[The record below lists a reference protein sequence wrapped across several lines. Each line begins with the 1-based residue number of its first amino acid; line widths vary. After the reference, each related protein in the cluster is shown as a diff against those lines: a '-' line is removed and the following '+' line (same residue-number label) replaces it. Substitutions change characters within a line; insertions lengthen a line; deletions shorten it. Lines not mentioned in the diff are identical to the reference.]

1 MRTSPTLGCV
11 PCGSTSPSLRK
22 EIGPI
27 VQIDTRP
34 GGYCLDVSR
43 AAVDALICED
53 QALQARTE
61 VDDERAAAMCAAAL
75 GLWRGAPFGDAAAC
89 STLDDE
95 ASRLEE
101 LRVGVIEHWQVRRL
115 AAGAGNELIADL
127 SQLVKEYPL
136 REGLWSSLIVA
147 QYRAGQQAEAL
158 RTYER
163 LRTNLAESLGL
174 DPSPELQNLQLR
186 VLQQDPDLLSLRAPD
201 VGAEDTSSLP
211 TGTVTFLLSDVEGS
225 TRRWQQ
231 APDAMAVAVPRHYE
245 LLDEAI
251 VAHGGVRP
259 VEQGEGDSVV
269 GAFSQASDA
278 VAAAVAAQ
286 RAFAL
291 ERWPEGAELR
301 VRIALHTGEAQLRD
315 RGNYVGHT
323 LNRAARIRDSGYGG
337 QMLVSAATA
346 ALVADRLPADATLVD
361 LGQHRLQDLARPEHI
376 WQVVHPDLPSTFP
389 SLRTLDVFRHNLPV
403 QLTPLIGRT
412 SEIADVRGLLGGDR
426 LVTLTGSAGVG
437 KTRLAL
443 AVAADTVESHPGGV
457 WWVELAPLSDPEAV
471 GRAALAAI
479 GVRETPGAS
488 SIHQLAAELGDQ
500 PSLLV
505 LDNCEHLIVGCAAL
519 VAGLLAANPSISVLA
534 TSREPLGVPGEITFR
549 VPSLPCPSPEQTID
563 VPDLADYDA
572 VALFVERARRARP
585 TFAIDEANAAAITQI
600 CHRLDGIPLAI
611 ELAAARCRQLS
622 AQRIAAELND
632 RFRLLTGG
640 ARTVMARQQT
650 LAASIDWSHERLD
663 DVEQI
668 TFRRLGVF
676 PGPFPLE
683 AAEAVV
689 AARGDIEPGDVFDL
703 VSRLVDKSLVVADEG
718 LGGEPRYRML
728 ETLRAYAL
736 NRAHAAGELNTLRDA
751 HAAWW
756 AQWLEPRGAMPTDEV
771 LEEVDEFHDNLIAAL
786 DWSAGQ
792 APLGLRLLRGLARS
806 WESLGRAGDAMA
818 GGGHSAHR

>member
-1 MRTSPTLGCV
+1 MRLQIRLLGPVDVVGDDGSVRHSGSALRRTLLSLLALHPGQV
-11 PCGSTSPSLRK
+11 LAPDWLMEHVWGEDHPASGLRALRFHVSQLRK
-22 EIGPI
+22 EIGPV

-34 GGYCLDVSR
+34 GGYCVDVSR
-43 AAVDALICED
+43 TTVDALSCED

-101 LRVGVIEHWQVRRL
+101 LRVGVIERWHARRL

-201 VGAEDTSSLP
+201 VGAEFTSSLP

-245 LLDEAI
+245 LLGEAI

-323 LNRAARIRDSGYGG
+323 LNRAARIRDSGHGG
-337 QMLVSAATA
+337 QILASAATA
-346 ALVADRLPADATLVD
+346 ALVADRLPADATLLD

-376 WQVVHPDLPSTFP
+376 WNVVHPRSTV
-389 SLRTLDVFRHNLPV
+389 DVPF
-403 QLTPLIGRT
+403 
-412 SEIADVRGLLGGDR
+412 
-426 LVTLTGSAGVG
+426 
-437 KTRLAL
+437 
-443 AVAADTVESHPGGV
+443 
-457 WWVELAPLSDPEAV
+457 
-471 GRAALAAI
+471 
-479 GVRETPGAS
+479 
-488 SIHQLAAELGDQ
+488 
-500 PSLLV
+500 
-505 LDNCEHLIVGCAAL
+505 
-519 VAGLLAANPSISVLA
+519 AANP
-534 TSREPLGVPGEITFR
+534 RR
-549 VPSLPCPSPEQTID
+549 VPTQPAGP
-563 VPDLADYDA
+563 AD
-572 VALFVERARRARP
+572 
-585 TFAIDEANAAAITQI
+585 AA
-600 CHRLDGIPLAI
+600 D
-611 ELAAARCRQLS
+611 
-622 AQRIAAELND
+622 
-632 RFRLLTGG
+632 
-640 ARTVMARQQT
+640 
-650 LAASIDWSHERLD
+650 
-663 DVEQI
+663 
-668 TFRRLGVF
+668 
-676 PGPFPLE
+676 
-683 AAEAVV
+683 
-689 AARGDIEPGDVFDL
+689 
-703 VSRLVDKSLVVADEG
+703 
-718 LGGEPRYRML
+718 
-728 ETLRAYAL
+728 
-736 NRAHAAGELNTLRDA
+736 RAHQRDRRR
-751 HAAWW
+751 
-756 AQWLEPRGAMPTDEV
+756 PR
-771 LEEVDEFHDNLIAAL
+771 N
-786 DWSAGQ
+786 
-792 APLGLRLLRGLARS
+792 AR
-806 WESLGRAGDAMA
+806 
-818 GGGHSAHR
+818 H